1 MTERKLLE
9 LDWTTGASLEDGYP
23 AVLSTGLA
31 SVEGVHVVRV
41 RDVIVP
47 DAVRYEAVQ
56 VAQWT
61 ASGGSLSIG
70 YITGLETARRYLITL
85 EVLGA

>member
-1 MTERKLLE
+1 MTERRLLE

-23 AVLSTGLA
+23 AVLSTGL
-31 SVEGVHVVRV
+31 STVEGVHVVRV